1 MARYR
6 PSKPFDT
13 PLLLYVVTDTEN
25 VLGKTVKTYA
35 KKGELFFGSFVTYG
49 GTERDINGVYSVEDT
64 AQVETWYRPEF
75 ASSARVALANNPDKL
90 YEIVGEPED
99 IEQRHQFCKFK
110 LTRVKGG
117 A

>member
-13 PLLLYVVTDTEN
+13 PLLLYTVTGAEET
-25 VLGKTVKTYA
+25 LGVEKKIYA
-35 KKGELFFGSFVTYG
+35 EEGVLFFGSFTTYG
-49 GTERDINGVYSVEDT
+49 GTEREVNGLYSVEDT
-64 AQVETWYRPEF
+64 ANIETWYRPEF
-75 ASSARVALANNPDKL
+75 AASGRVALANNPARL

-99 IEQRHQFCKFK
+99 IEQRHQCLKMK
-110 LTRVKGG
+110 LTRVQGG

>member
-13 PLLLYVVTDTEN
+13 PLLLYPVTGTERK
-25 VLGKTVKTYA
+25 LGRDVKTYA
-35 KKGELFFGSFVTYG
+35 TEGILFFGSFATYG
-49 GTERDINGVYSVEDT
+49 GTEREANGLHIVEDT
-64 AQVETWYRPEF
+64 ANVETWYRPEF
-75 ASSARVALANNPDKL
+75 AASGRVALANAPAKL

-99 IEQRHQFCKFK
+99 IEQRHQFCKMR
-110 LTRVKGG
+110 LTRVQGG

>member
-1 MARYR
+1 MARYK

-13 PLLLYVVTDTEN
+13 PLLLYVATGTSN
-25 VLGKTVKTYA
+25 VLGVKVPTYA
-35 KKGELFFGSFVTYG
+35 EKGVLFFGSFTTYG
-49 GTERDINGVYSVEDT
+49 GTEREVNGVYSVEDT
-64 AQVETWYRPEF
+64 ATVETWYRPEF
-75 ASSARVALANNPDKL
+75 ASSARVALANAPDRL
-90 YEIVGEPED
+90 YEIIGEPED

>member
-1 MARYR
+1 MARYK

-13 PLLLYVVTDTEN
+13 PLLLYVVTGTEN
-25 VLGKTVKTYA
+25 KLGKTVNTYA
-35 KKGELFFGSFVTYG
+35 EKGVLFFGSFATYG
-49 GTERDINGVYSVEDT
+49 GTERNINGVYSVEDT
-64 AQVETWYRPEF
+64 AAVETWYRPEF
-75 ASSARVALANNPDKL
+75 AASARVALANAPDKL

>member
-13 PLLLYVVTDTEN
+13 PLLLYVVTDTRYE
-25 VLGKTVKTYA
+25 LGVQVKTHE
-35 KKGELFFGSFVTYG
+35 KKGILFFGSFATYG
-49 GTERDINGVYSVEDT
+49 GTERNINGVVSVEDT
-64 AQVETWYRPEF
+64 AAVETWYRPEF
-75 ASSARVALANNPDKL
+75 TASARVALANNPDKL

-99 IEQRHQFCKFK
+99 IEQRHQFCKLR
-110 LTRVKGG
+110 LTRVVGG

>member
-13 PLLLYVVTDTEN
+13 PLLLYPVIGTEN
-25 VLGKTVKTYA
+25 KKGVPVKTYA
-35 KKGELFFGSFVTYG
+35 TEGILFFGSFATYG
-49 GTERDINGVYSVEDT
+49 GTEREVNGVYSVEDT
-64 AQVETWYRPEF
+64 ATVETYYRPEF
-75 ASSARVALANNPDKL
+75 AASGRVALANNQAKL

-99 IEQRHQFCKFK
+99 IEQRHQFCKMR
-110 LTRVKGG
+110 LTRCKGG

>member
-1 MARYR
+1 MARYK

-13 PLLLYVVTDTEN
+13 PLLLYVVTGTEN
-25 VLGKTVKTYA
+25 KLGKTVKTYA
-35 KKGELFFGSFVTYG
+35 KKGVLFFGSFATFG

-75 ASSARVALANNPDKL
+75 ASSARVALANAPDRL
-90 YEIVGEPED
+90 YEIIGEPED

-110 LTRVKGG
+110 LTRAKGG